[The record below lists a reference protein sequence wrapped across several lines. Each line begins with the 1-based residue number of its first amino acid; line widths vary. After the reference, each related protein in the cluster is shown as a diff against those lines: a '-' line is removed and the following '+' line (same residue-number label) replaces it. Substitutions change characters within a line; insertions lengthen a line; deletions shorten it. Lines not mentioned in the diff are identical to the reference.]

1 MSAFIR
7 KRLCIKK
14 SRVSNHR
21 LPQENTMPYTYI
33 LKCCDDSFYTG
44 STLSL
49 EKRLAEHNAGEGAN
63 YTSKRLPLELVYYE
77 EYDRID
83 DAFNREKQ
91 IQGWTRKKKMA
102 LIDGKNTDLPVLAK
116 KIFYTGGSIQKT

>member
-1 MSAFIR
+1 
-7 KRLCIKK
+7 
-14 SRVSNHR
+14 
-21 LPQENTMPYTYI
+21 MPYTYI

-44 STLSL
+44 STLNL
-49 EKRLAEHNAGEGAN
+49 EKRLEEHNAGEGAN

-83 DAFNREKQ
+83 DAFFREKQ

-102 LIDGKNTDLPVLAK
+102 LISGNNNDLPVLAK
-116 KIFYTGGSIQKT
+116 KIFYVGVAS

>member
-1 MSAFIR
+1 
-7 KRLCIKK
+7 
-14 SRVSNHR
+14 
-21 LPQENTMPYTYI
+21 MPYTYI
-33 LKCCDDSFYTG
+33 LKCCDDSFYIG
-44 STLSL
+44 STLNL
-49 EKRLAEHNAGEGAN
+49 EKRLEEHNTGEGAN

-102 LIDGKNTDLPVLAK
+102 LIVPVL
-116 KIFYTGGSIQKT
+116 

>member
-1 MSAFIR
+1 
-7 KRLCIKK
+7 
-14 SRVSNHR
+14 
-21 LPQENTMPYTYI
+21 MPYTYI
-33 LKCCDDSFYTG
+33 LKCCDDSFYIG
-44 STLSL
+44 STLNL
-49 EKRLAEHNAGEGAN
+49 EKRLEEHNTGEGAN

-102 LIDGKNTDLPVLAK
+102 LITGTLEDLHLLAECKNSSH
-116 KIFYTGGSIQKT
+116 FRNWGGSTEFIPSAVEVLTNRTL